1 MDPALYKDIQV
12 KRGYTYHYYHTLP
25 TDADK
30 PTLLFIHGFPSTS
43 YDWRRQA
50 AHFAN
55 AGYGVLVPDMLGY
68 GGSSKPTHPADY
80 RNALVAKDVVE
91 IVDAERLTNVVA
103 VGHDWYA
110 RSTGTPHI
118 LVPSLTSI
126 QLSHTGALSSCREWP
141 TSSPTGSSASHG
153 SPCPTPRLRWSRS
166 TYRRS

>member
-103 VGHDWYA
+103 VGHDWYV

-126 QLSHTGALSSCREWP
+126 QLSHTGALSSCRESP